1 MSISSTNGIS
11 KGPNNSSEN
20 KVCGG
25 NSGSSH
31 GVIYVIGIGPG
42 HKEELTPRAV
52 DALEQSD
59 IIVGYNTY
67 IALIKDLIGDK
78 EVVGNGMRQEVD
90 RCQKAVDLAVEGNK
104 VAVVS
109 SGDPGVYG
117 MAGLVLELIQKV
129 DAQKRPECIVIPGL
143 TAANTSAAALGAP
156 LMHDYAVISLS
167 DLMTPWNQIKKRAD
181 FAAQG
186 DFVIAIYNPKS
197 RGRATYLNEIRDIVM
212 KYRKPETPVGIVRK
226 AGRPGMNWTITDLE
240 KLPDEDVDMQSTV
253 IIGNS
258 NTYVADGKMITP
270 RGQAPF

>member
-1 MSISSTNGIS
+1 MSNIGTYGIENGE
-11 KGPNNSSEN
+11 NNSAEN
-20 KVCGG
+20 KVYGG
-25 NSGSSH
+25 NDSH
-31 GVIYVIGIGPG
+31 SRGIIRVIGIGPG
-42 HKEELTPRAV
+42 HEAEMTPKAV
-52 DALEQSD
+52 EALKASD

-67 IALIKDLIGDK
+67 IALVRDIIQGK

-90 RCQKAVDLAVEGNK
+90 RCQKAVDLAVEGHQ
-104 VAVVS
+104 VAVIS

-129 DAQKRPECIVIPGL
+129 DPAQRPACEVIPGL

-167 DLMTPWNQIKKRAD
+167 DLMTPWDLIKKRAEL
-181 FAAQG
+181 AAQG

-197 RGRATYLNEIRDIVM
+197 RGRATYLNQIRDIVL

-226 AGRPGMNWTITDLE
+226 AGRPGMNHTISTLE
-240 KLPDEDVDMQSTV
+240 KLPEEDVDMQSTV

-258 NTYVADGKMITP
+258 NTYVADGVMITP
-270 RGQAPF
+270 RGYKL

>member
-11 KGPNNSSEN
+11 KGPNNSSEK

-270 RGQAPF
+270 RGYKL

>member
-1 MSISSTNGIS
+1 M
-11 KGPNNSSEN
+11 
-20 KVCGG
+20 
-25 NSGSSH
+25 
-31 GVIYVIGIGPG
+31 
-42 HKEELTPRAV
+42 TPRAV

-129 DAQKRPECIVIPGL
+129 DAQRPECIVIPGL

-270 RGQAPF
+270 RGYKL

>member
-1 MSISSTNGIS
+1 M
-11 KGPNNSSEN
+11 
-20 KVCGG
+20 
-25 NSGSSH
+25 
-31 GVIYVIGIGPG
+31 
-42 HKEELTPRAV
+42 TPRAV

-181 FAAQG
+181 FAAQS

-270 RGQAPF
+270 RGYKL